1 VPGFRIMKTRDPKEP
16 RDTSRDIVTVKNL
29 AMLWAAS
36 AALPFFVYPVDGW
49 NVYNNFAVIFLL
61 FFVFLSVNETMR
73 ARREEL
79 GMGTT
84 LYAWIPLLL
93 FAAAS
98 LIYWMRRLGA

>member
-1 VPGFRIMKTRDPKEP
+1 M
-16 RDTSRDIVTVKNL
+16 
-29 AMLWAAS
+29 
-36 AALPFFVYPVDGW
+36 
-49 NVYNNFAVIFLL
+49 IFLL

-79 GMGTT
+79 SMGTT